1 MVARQG
7 GDVVTMVGVHGIA
20 HEQLGPEQVRAR
32 WAPALADGLLKA
44 ARPDPPPIADFDVA
58 YYGDL
63 FLSQADE
70 GLPVAKGPASL
81 RTLEDVGRLPPE
93 DLAFVEEAAADIS
106 VDESAV
112 TKGFKA
118 VPGALL
124 PLTRQV
130 CRQIDGGLV
139 IALIAELVQV
149 RRYLTDEQLAEQIR
163 ARVLEY
169 VGEGCPVL
177 VGHSLGSVVAFET
190 IALNPGLQ
198 VDTLITAGSPL
209 SMRTVVNKLRAGTP
223 GVDRPGKVRR
233 WVNVYDKYD
242 PVAGAGVV
250 RRVWPEAEDFEVNN
264 GRDDP
269 HSATRYLSKKC
280 TGRAVLQAVRG

>member
-1 MVARQG
+1 MTV
-7 GDVVTMVGVHGIA
+7 VGVHGIA
-20 HEQLGPEQVRAR
+20 HEQLGPEQVKAR

-44 ARPDPPPIADFDVA
+44 ARPDPPPIAGFDMA

-70 GLPVAKGPASL
+70 GLPVTKGPASL
-81 RTLEDVGRLPPE
+81 RTLEEVGGLPTE
-93 DLAFVEEAAADIS
+93 DLTFLEEAAADIP
-106 VDESAV
+106 VDESAL

-118 VPGALL
+118 VPSALL
-124 PLTRQV
+124 PLTRRL
-130 CRQIDGGLV
+130 CRQFDGELV
-139 IALIAELVQV
+139 VALVAELVQV
-149 RRYLTDEQLAEQIR
+149 RRYLAEDQLAEQSR

-223 GVDRPGKVRR
+223 GAGRPGNVRR

-242 PVAGAGVV
+242 PVAGAGVM
-250 RRVWPEAEDFEVNN
+250 RRLWPEAEDFEVNN

-280 TGRAVLQAVRG
+280 TGRAVLKASGGER